1 MTFSDDANFHARRV
15 ERVAAD
21 FEQDAR
27 QRPARWPRQRLTRFQ
42 VERAVVT
49 GAQKSL
55 LLRIRHDGECEVRA
69 FLAESY
75 EIVFA
80 SPHQQ
85 TPVMLFGISEDQRLA
100 DLQFVEFGDLP
111 DRRLAAPLAQVVLHG
126 DPELT
131 DDESE
136 AGQDHKLPELPPP

>member
-1 MTFSDDANFHARRV
+1 MTYSDGANFHARRV

-55 LLRIRHDGECEVRA
+55 LLRLRHDGACEVRA

-85 TPVMLFGISEDQRLA
+85 TLVMLFGISEDQRLA
-100 DLQFVEFGDLP
+100 DLQFVEFGDLT
-111 DRRLAAPLAQVVLHG
+111 DRRLAAPLGGGKGTVLK
-126 DPELT
+126 
-131 DDESE
+131 
-136 AGQDHKLPELPPP
+136 A